1 MTSRLIQNV
10 TASKNPQQQDL
21 LSDGKSADELLQETI
36 NLPAEDI
43 EAIEEESITD
53 NQLYKGITFSAN
65 LDAKLKNEVAIFY
78 VVDEDGQY
86 RVRAFNAVQRML
98 DTGSNQPP
106 IVSFSQQMEGENS
119 SEKLR
124 DIPAVMRLY
133 SQKRREAKQIIKW
146 LVELQKRLTYD
157 QQELSYVVINDK
169 TDFEIPWEMLEWHK
183 KSESDEKIHHYL
195 GASFITVRWQDIEN
209 LECWDEDENLL
220 NLEFEPEDCTGNI
233 IAYTNTTDF
242 QSVEQEIST
251 LLQFNATYHKN
262 PYDFLDELEKIKAG
276 VSLVYIASHGFFHED
291 IYETSIGENDIK
303 KRVTLKRINKYNL
316 DCFKACPSIVFMNA
330 CHSGRLRKDSMMSQD
345 YYRTG
350 FATFF
355 LERGARGVIGTLGK
369 VIDQYAVKVSH
380 NFFAECQ
387 RSPGIS
393 VAAILRNIRKQIAEI
408 YKERK
413 DDETE
418 RLFIITFMY
427 VYYGNPM
434 TVLRLPKTGGG

>member
-169 TDFEIPWEMLEWHK
+169 TDFEIPWEMLEWHI

-209 LECWDEDENLL
+209 LECWGEDENLL
-220 NLEFEPEDCTGNI
+220 NLEFD
-233 IAYTNTTDF
+233 
-242 QSVEQEIST
+242 
-251 LLQFNATYHKN
+251 
-262 PYDFLDELEKIKAG
+262 
-276 VSLVYIASHGFFHED
+276 
-291 IYETSIGENDIK
+291 
-303 KRVTLKRINKYNL
+303 
-316 DCFKACPSIVFMNA
+316 
-330 CHSGRLRKDSMMSQD
+330 
-345 YYRTG
+345 
-350 FATFF
+350 
-355 LERGARGVIGTLGK
+355 
-369 VIDQYAVKVSH
+369 
-380 NFFAECQ
+380 
-387 RSPGIS
+387 SPGIS

>member
-10 TASKNPQQQDL
+10 TASKNPQRRDL
-21 LSDGKSADELLQETI
+21 LSDSKSADELLQETI

-43 EAIEEESITD
+43 ETIEEELIKG
-53 NQLYKGITFSAN
+53 NQVYEGITFSAK
-65 LDAKLKNEVAIFY
+65 LDTKLKNEVAIFY

-86 RVRAFNAVQRML
+86 RVRAFNAVQGML
-98 DTGSNQPP
+98 DTGSNKPP
-106 IVSFSQQMEGENS
+106 KISFSQQMQGENL
-119 SEKLR
+119 SENLR
-124 DIPAVMRLY
+124 DIPGVMRFY
-133 SQKRREAKQIIKW
+133 SQKSREAKQLIKW
-146 LVELQKRLTYD
+146 LVELQKKLNSD

-169 TDFEIPWEMLEWHK
+169 TDFEIPWEMLEWHE
-183 KSESDEKIHHYL
+183 KSENDENKHHYL
-195 GASFITVRWQDIEN
+195 GASFTTVRWQDIEN
-209 LECWDEDENLL
+209 PECWDEDENLL

-242 QSVEQEIST
+242 ESVKQELST
-251 LLQFNATYHKN
+251 LRGFNATNHEN
-262 PYDFLDELEKIKAG
+262 PHDFLKELEKIDSG
-276 VSLVYIASHGFFHED
+276 MSLVYIASHGFFDED
-291 IYETSIGENDIK
+291 IHQTSIGENDIK
-303 KRVTLKRINKYNL
+303 NRVSIARIYKYDL
-316 DCFKACPSIVFMNA
+316 SCFKTYRTVVFMNA
-330 CHSGRLRKDSMMSQD
+330 CHSGRLRKYSEYSQD
-345 YYRTG
+345 YRTG

-355 LERGARGVIGTLGK
+355 LEKGARGVIGTLGK

-387 RSPGIS
+387 RSPEIS

-418 RLFIITFMY
+418 RLFLVTFMY

>member
-1 MTSRLIQNV
+1 
-10 TASKNPQQQDL
+10 
-21 LSDGKSADELLQETI
+21 
-36 NLPAEDI
+36 
-43 EAIEEESITD
+43 
-53 NQLYKGITFSAN
+53 
-65 LDAKLKNEVAIFY
+65 
-78 VVDEDGQY
+78 
-86 RVRAFNAVQRML
+86 
-98 DTGSNQPP
+98 
-106 IVSFSQQMEGENS
+106 MEGENS

-169 TDFEIPWEMLEWHK
+169 TDFEIPWEMLEWHI

-209 LECWDEDENLL
+209 LECWGEDENLL
-220 NLEFEPEDCTGNI
+220 NLEFD
-233 IAYTNTTDF
+233 
-242 QSVEQEIST
+242 
-251 LLQFNATYHKN
+251 
-262 PYDFLDELEKIKAG
+262 
-276 VSLVYIASHGFFHED
+276 
-291 IYETSIGENDIK
+291 
-303 KRVTLKRINKYNL
+303 
-316 DCFKACPSIVFMNA
+316 
-330 CHSGRLRKDSMMSQD
+330 
-345 YYRTG
+345 
-350 FATFF
+350 
-355 LERGARGVIGTLGK
+355 
-369 VIDQYAVKVSH
+369 
-380 NFFAECQ
+380 
-387 RSPGIS
+387 SPGIS